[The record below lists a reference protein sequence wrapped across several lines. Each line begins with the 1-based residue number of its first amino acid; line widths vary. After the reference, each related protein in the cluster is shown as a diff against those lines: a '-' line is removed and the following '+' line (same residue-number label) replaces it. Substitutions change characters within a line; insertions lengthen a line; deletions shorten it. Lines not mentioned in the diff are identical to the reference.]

1 MAWGRDKRDLIV
13 AENAAMVRELEMLR
27 ERVIELKDEKAELTT
42 QLTHTQEALIAK
54 ESPEAY
60 RDQKY
65 MEEQASLA
73 ESAGTPEEQK
83 EAIRIQELKA
93 QTTADYM
100 RSMED
105 DLFMDATDM
114 IELFSKSFE
123 TPGMTPHSLHGND
136 ES

>member
-27 ERVIELKDEKAELTT
+27 ERVIELKDEKAELKTL
-42 QLTHTQEALIAK
+42 LTNTQEALIAK

-65 MEEQASLA
+65 MEEQAALA
-73 ESAGTPEEQK
+73 ELVDTPEHK
-83 EAIRIQELKA
+83 EAMRVQALKA
-93 QTTADYM
+93 QTTSDYM

-105 DLFMDATDM
+105 NLFIDAEDM
-114 IELFSKSFE
+114 INMFSRSFE
-123 TPGMTPHSLHGND
+123 TPGTTPHSLHGND